1 MNLRTALKCL
11 LFAVLGFPLLSVVLT
26 WVVGLLAAMG
36 DSGGASAFKFINTA
50 AQVLWLVSLVGL
62 VVVLALEALERSRE
76 E

>member
-11 LFAVLGFPLLSVVLT
+11 LFAVLGLPLLSVVLT

-36 DSGGASAFKFINTA
+36 DAGGASAFKFINTA